1 MWVRVDEGLNLGSS
15 EGREGR
21 EKRRLKKSLGGRK
34 KIFIYIQLQ
43 CGVKQGRDNKEL
55 KSK

>member
-1 MWVRVDEGLNLGSS
+1 MWVRVDEGLNLESS

-43 CGVKQGRDNKEL
+43 CEVKQGRDNKEL